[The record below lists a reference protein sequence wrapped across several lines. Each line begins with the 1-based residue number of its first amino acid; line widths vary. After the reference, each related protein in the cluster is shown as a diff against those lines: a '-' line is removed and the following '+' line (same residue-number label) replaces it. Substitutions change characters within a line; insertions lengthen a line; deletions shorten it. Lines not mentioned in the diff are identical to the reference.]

1 MVLKLQ
7 LKRNKELFENKEA
20 AIEGLSNALAKG
32 NAGEI
37 MIATYKYE
45 DDGQY
50 LSEIPLYNTDGGDT
64 YIDWFNE
71 NWKSCLSI
79 GDVFVLEFEG
89 QLEKDS
95 FLMAGTENYA
105 LYWVENSSTLIFYTF
120 YADVYAG
127 SGYPSVLKTL
137 TAETT
142 LTGITPY
149 YDGLTLQSKHI
160 FDADIFQSGQ
170 KHGEKIIST
179 LDLGQLTLDR
189 RQYPDD
195 IVNKF
200 KIIYK
205 PVQPIKI
212 SSSAK
217 DEFNYSDVQYT
228 ES

>member
-1 MVLKLQ
+1 MALKLQ

-20 AIEGLSNALAKG
+20 AIEGLSTALVNG

-37 MIATYKYE
+37 MIATYKPK

-64 YIDWFNE
+64 YIDWFNS
-71 NWKSCLSI
+71 NWKSCLGI

-89 QLEKDS
+89 QLEEDS
-95 FLMAGTENYA
+95 FLMAGTEEYA
-105 LYWVENSSTLIFYTF
+105 LYWVENSGDLYFSTF
-120 YADVYAG
+120 YADGYAG

-149 YDGLTLQSKHI
+149 NDGLTLRSENI

-170 KHGEKIIST
+170 KHGEKDIST
-179 LDLGQLTLDR
+179 LDLGQLTLAR
-189 RQYPDD
+189 WRYPDD